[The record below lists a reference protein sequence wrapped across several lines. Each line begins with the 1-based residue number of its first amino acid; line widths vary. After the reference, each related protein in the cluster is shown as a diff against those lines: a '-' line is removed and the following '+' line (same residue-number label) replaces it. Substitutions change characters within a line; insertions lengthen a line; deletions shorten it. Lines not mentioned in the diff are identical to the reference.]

1 MHWCT
6 SQGLRRPELHRSVNT
21 ENLGQCQLFQK
32 KWKWQ
37 FFWLIF
43 NVNHDSENRIGFW
56 FCIPYLC
63 HVQLNFDQTCPA
75 WSSFESN
82 ISWGKKICSFRFLT
96 QNYPLFNFR
105 WALAKNYLFIFLG
118 SFILIFVNKEH
129 QIFSNCAIFDNI
141 LNAF

>member
-1 MHWCT
+1 
-6 SQGLRRPELHRSVNT
+6 
-21 ENLGQCQLFQK
+21 
-32 KWKWQ
+32 
-37 FFWLIF
+37 
-43 NVNHDSENRIGFW
+43 
-56 FCIPYLC
+56 
-63 HVQLNFDQTCPA
+63 
-75 WSSFESN
+75 
-82 ISWGKKICSFRFLT
+82 LT